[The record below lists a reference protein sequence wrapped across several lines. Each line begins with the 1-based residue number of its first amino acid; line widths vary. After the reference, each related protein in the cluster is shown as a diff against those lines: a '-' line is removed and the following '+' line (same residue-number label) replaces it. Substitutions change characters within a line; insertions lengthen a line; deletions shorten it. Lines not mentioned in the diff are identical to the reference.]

1 MNLTPTEIAKIESYI
16 DAVGA
21 NISGPDREET
31 LTDLESHIYEAI
43 TARAEGGDSSCI
55 VEAVISEMESP
66 ERYRD
71 TTAVIQSGICR
82 VAISGTI
89 LLPFGLPVI
98 WHVISQTP
106 AGKRW
111 QEIEFYSSSLY
122 YFLSLPL
129 GIIAMLLSPIL
140 GFMSIKRIQRAKGDL
155 SGGLLAVIVA
165 VFYPIALLDLLF
177 FIVAVNMMAVTCTFI
192 PITLV
197 MLALL
202 STLALNAMISKR
214 VYKKLGV
221 SN

>member
-1 MNLTPTEIAKIESYI
+1 MNLTSAEIARIKSYI
-16 DAVGA
+16 NAVGA

-43 TARAEGGDSSCI
+43 AAKAEGGDSSGI

-71 TTAVIQSGICR
+71 TTPVIQSGICR
-82 VAISGTI
+82 LAVSGAI

-106 AGKRW
+106 AGQRW

-129 GIIAMLLSPIL
+129 GMIAMILSPIL
-140 GFMSIKRIQRAKGDL
+140 GFMSIKRIQRAKGAL
-155 SGGLLAVIVA
+155 SGGPLAV
-165 VFYPIALLDLLF
+165 
-177 FIVAVNMMAVTCTFI
+177 IVAVNMMAETRAVPI
-192 PITLV
+192 PLA

-202 STLALNAMISKR
+202 ITLVINAMIFKS

>member
-43 TARAEGGDSSCI
+43 AARAEGGDSSCI

-106 AGKRW
+106 AGERW

-177 FIVAVNMMAVTCTFI
+177 FIVAVNMMAEIRAI
-192 PITLV
+192 PITLA

-202 STLALNAMISKR
+202 ITLALNAMIFKC